1 MPLAG
6 GVIAD
11 IIVRAAYRAAMKRA
25 RSRMPASAG
34 GALAATA
41 VGASNGIGSKNR
53 VQKPADET
61 ARQFRTRR
69 QAAGSRTCRDESR
82 INEERAE

>member
-34 GALAATA
+34 GALAAT
-41 VGASNGIGSKNR
+41 GAGGSL
-53 VQKPADET
+53 
-61 ARQFRTRR
+61 
-69 QAAGSRTCRDESR
+69 R
-82 INEERAE
+82 IHCGA